1 MKKLYFTLFLTL
13 IAVSLNAQSKNIAY
27 QDQNVRFTVITD
39 GVIRLEYAPDG
50 HFVDNA
56 SQVAII
62 RNYPTVDFKVKEGKT
77 IEISTAKL
85 RLRYKKDSGMFTADN
100 LSISSLKDIKPSFT
114 WKPGMTQE
122 GNLKGTYRTLDG
134 YDGDT
139 RVSDDHSQI
148 PLENGLLATDG
159 WTLIDDS
166 KSYLFDD
173 SEWAWVKERESL
185 DGQDW
190 YFMGYGHDYKQALKD
205 FTVFAGKVPLPPRYA
220 FGYWW
225 SRYWSYSD
233 KELRDL
239 VKKFDQYDIPIDVLV
254 IDMDWHYTE
263 KGKGNWTGWTWNTKL
278 FPDYTRL
285 IAEMDRRGIRTTL
298 NLHPAGGV
306 EPYEERYDEMAS
318 YMNLDTTGRPA
329 IPWQGSNKTF
339 MSGIFDVVLK
349 PMERNGIDFWWLDW
363 QQWPNDKQLT
373 DLSNTWWINYCF
385 FSNFERTRDT
395 RPMLY
400 HRWGGL
406 GNHRYQIGFSGDAV
420 ISWKSLDFQP
430 YFNSTASNVLYGF
443 WSHDIGG
450 HWGGRLTPEL
460 YARWMQFGALSPIL
474 RSHSTKDASI
484 NKEPWTLPDEYTDI
498 VRNTIHQRRQM
509 IPYIYTMARKAHD
522 EGLSLC
528 RPLYYDWPDCPEA
541 YQYRNE
547 YLFGDNMLVAP
558 ITTPMEDNCS
568 TIEIWLPQGSWYEVC
583 TGTMLQ
589 GGQVVTR
596 NFMIDE
602 YPLYVKA
609 GSIIPQYSDCHQH
622 VEGTERTQFDLM
634 IYPGDDGDFTMYYD
648 DGDDKD
654 YDQNNMRVRFR
665 TTHDKDEKN
674 VLFFQIDPA
683 EGPFTMASRNITL
696 KFVASDVPEH
706 VFCDEGEIDW
716 TYDGENFTLVIP
728 LPEGEWN
735 KPLRGHVIYA
745 QDSSINLTDGTLGN
759 YHRAAKAIAGLKNRK
774 ANIVLN
780 DALGLFGS
788 LGQQVT
794 YFPNTLH
801 ENIELFRQYFDG
813 LDISLENQGLDAENK
828 AWFKEQVLK
837 NH

>member
-1 MKKLYFTLFLTL
+1 MKKLLTL
-13 IAVSLNAQSKNIAY
+13 SLLMLLAVGLRAQNKNIAY
-27 QDQNVRFTVITD
+27 QDETVRFTVITD
-39 GVIRLEYAPDG
+39 GAIRMEYAPNG

-56 SQVAII
+56 SQVAVI
-62 RNYPTVDFKVKEGKT
+62 RDYPAVDFKVKEGKT
-77 IEISTAKL
+77 IEITTAKL
-85 RLRYKKDSGMFTADN
+85 KLKYKKDSGAFTADN
-100 LSISSLKDIKPSFT
+100 LSISSLKGVVPSFT
-114 WKPGMTQE
+114 WKPGMVQE
-122 GNLKGTYRTLDG
+122 HNLKGTYRTLDRYNG
-134 YDGDT
+134 EIRSGTTDEKMPIEDG
-139 RVSDDHSQI
+139 I
-148 PLENGLLATDG
+148 LATDG
-159 WTLIDDS
+159 WTLLDDS
-166 KSYLFDD
+166 QSYLFDNSD
-173 SEWAWVKERESL
+173 WPWVMERESL
-185 DGQDW
+185 DNQDW

-225 SRYWSYSD
+225 SRFWAYSD

-263 KGKGNWTGWTWNTKL
+263 PGKGNWTGWTWNKKL

-285 IAEMDRRGIRTTL
+285 IADMHRRDIRTTL

-306 EPYEERYDEMAS
+306 ESFEERYDEFAA
-318 YMNLDTTGRPA
+318 YIQLDTTGRPY
-329 IPWQGSNKTF
+329 IPWQGSDKRY
-339 MSGIFDVVLK
+339 MSALFDVILK

-363 QQWPNDKQLT
+363 QHWLNDKQLT
-373 DLSNTWWINYCF
+373 NLSVTWWINYCF

-406 GNHRYQIGFSGDAV
+406 GNHRYQIGFSGDAI
-420 ISWKSLDFQP
+420 ISWQSLDFQP

-450 HWGGRLTPEL
+450 HCGNELTPEL

-474 RSHSTKDASI
+474 RSHSTKDAAI
-484 NKEPWTLPDEYTDI
+484 KKEPWTFPVEYTDI
-498 VRNTIHQRRQM
+498 IRNTIQQRRQM

-541 YQYRNE
+541 YSFRNE
-547 YLFGDNMLVAP
+547 YMFGDDMLVAP
-558 ITTPMEDNCS
+558 ITAPMEGNFS
-568 TIEIWLPQGSWYEVC
+568 TLDIWLPQGSWYEVC

-596 NFMIDE
+596 NFKIDE

-609 GSIIPQYSDCHQH
+609 GAIIPQYTDCHQH
-622 VEGTERTQFDLM
+622 VGGTDWTQFDLM
-634 IYPGDDGDFTMYYD
+634 IYPSADGDFTMYYD
-648 DGDDKD
+648 DGDDKN
-654 YDQNNMRVRFR
+654 YDENNMWVRFQTSR
-665 TTHDKDEKN
+665 QENTCLVSIN
-674 VLFFQIDPA
+674 PA
-683 EGPFTMASRNITL
+683 EGNYIPASRNITL

-706 VFCDEGEIDW
+706 VYFNDKEIGW
-716 TYDGENFTLVIP
+716 EYDGENFNLVVA
-728 LPEGEWN
+728 LPEGNWKDKTDIRVEYQKN
-735 KPLRGHVIYA
+735 
-745 QDSSINLTDGTLGN
+745 SNINLTDGLIGN
-759 YHRAAKAIAGLKNRK
+759 YHRAVKAIAELKNRK
-774 ANIVLN
+774 ANLDLN

-801 ENIELFRQYFDG
+801 ESVDSFRQYFN
-813 LDISLENQGLDAENK
+813 DIDTSLNEQKGMDEELK
-828 AWFKEQVLK
+828 TWFKEQVGK
-837 NH
+837 

>member
-1 MKKLYFTLFLTL
+1 MKKLITL
-13 IAVSLNAQSKNIAY
+13 SLLMLMAASLQAQSKNIAY
-27 QDQNVRFTVITD
+27 QDENVRFTVITD
-39 GVIRLEYAPDG
+39 GVIRLEYAQDG

-56 SQVAII
+56 SQVAVI
-62 RNYPTVDFKVKEGKT
+62 REYPSVDFKVKEGKN
-77 IEISTAKL
+77 IEITTPKL
-85 RLRYKKDSGMFTADN
+85 KLQYKKGSGAFTADN
-100 LSISSLKDIKPSFT
+100 LSISSLKGINPSFA
-114 WKPGMTQE
+114 WKPGMVQE
-122 GNLKGTYRTLDG
+122 NNLKGTYRTLDS
-134 YDGDT
+134 YEGDT
-139 RVSDDHSQI
+139 RVGTTDQKI
-148 PLENGLLATDG
+148 PLEDGLLATDG

-166 KSYLFDD
+166 KSYLFDNSD
-173 SEWAWVKERESL
+173 WPWVMERESL
-185 DGQDW
+185 DNQDW
-190 YFMGYGHDYKQALKD
+190 YFMGYGHNYKQALKD

-263 KGKGNWTGWTWNTKL
+263 PGKGNWTGWTWNKKL
-278 FPDYTRL
+278 FPDYKRL
-285 IAEMDRRGIRTTL
+285 IADMDRRDIRTTL

-306 EPYEERYDEMAS
+306 EPYEECYDRMAA
-318 YMNLDTTGRPA
+318 YMHLDTTGRPG
-329 IPWQGSNKTF
+329 IPWQGSNKLF
-339 MSGIFDVVLK
+339 MSGMFDVVLK
-349 PMERNGIDFWWLDW
+349 HMERNGIDFWWLDW

-373 DLSNTWWINYCF
+373 NLSNTWWINYCF
-385 FSNFERTRDT
+385 FSNFGRSRNT

-406 GNHRYQIGFSGDAV
+406 GNHRYQIGFSGDSF

-450 HWGGRLTPEL
+450 HWGGAIAPEL

-484 NKEPWTLPDEYTDI
+484 NKEPWLLPAEYTEI

-541 YQYRNE
+541 YNFRNE
-547 YLFGDNMLVAP
+547 YMFGDDMLVAP
-558 ITTPMEDNCS
+558 ITAPMEGSFS
-568 TIEIWLPQGSWYEVC
+568 TLDIWLPQGTWYEVC

-589 GGQVVTR
+589 GNQVVTR
-596 NFMIDE
+596 SFMIDE

-609 GSIIPQYSDCHQH
+609 GAIIPQYADCHQH
-622 VEGTERTQFDLM
+622 VGGTDRTQFDLM
-634 IYPGDDGDFTMYYD
+634 VYPGADGDFTMYYD

-665 TTHDKDEKN
+665 TTQDKEEKT
-674 VLFFQIDPA
+674 VLFFQIDPT

-696 KFVASDVPEH
+696 KFVASDIPEH
-706 VFCDEGEIDW
+706 VFAEEKEIDW

-728 LPEGEWN
+728 LPEGEWD
-735 KPLRGHVIYA
+735 KPLNGHVVYA
-745 QDSSINLTDGTLGN
+745 QGSTINLTDGTLGN
-759 YHRAAKAIAGLKNRK
+759 YHRAAKAVAELKNRK
-774 ANIVLN
+774 SNIELN

-788 LGQQVT
+788 LGQKVT
-794 YFPNTLH
+794 YFPHTLH
-801 ENIELFRQYFDG
+801 ESVNSFRQYYED
-813 LDISLENQGLDAENK
+813 LDNSLEQQNGLNEELK
-828 AWFKEQVLK
+828 AWFKGQVGK
-837 NH
+837 

>member
-1 MKKLYFTLFLTL
+1 MKKLLILFLLVFMTVGL
-13 IAVSLNAQSKNIAY
+13 RAQNKNIAY
-27 QDQNVRFTVITD
+27 QDETVRFTVITE
-39 GVIRLEYAPDG
+39 GVIRLEYAQDG

-56 SQVAII
+56 SQVAVI
-62 RNYPTVDFKVKEGKT
+62 RDYPDVDFKVKEGKT
-77 IEISTAKL
+77 IEITTAKL
-85 RLRYKKDSGMFTADN
+85 KLQYKKGSGTFTADN
-100 LSISSLKDIKPSFT
+100 LTISSLKGINPSFA
-114 WKPGMTQE
+114 WKPGMVQE
-122 GNLKGTYRTLDG
+122 NNLKGTYRTLDS
-134 YDGDT
+134 YEGDT
-139 RVSDDHSQI
+139 RFGTTDQKI
-148 PLENGLLATDG
+148 PLEDGLLATDG

-166 KSYLFDD
+166 KSYLFDNSD
-173 SEWAWVKERESL
+173 WPWVIERESL
-185 DGQDW
+185 DNQDW

-263 KGKGNWTGWTWNTKL
+263 PGKGNWTGWTWNKKL
-278 FPDYTRL
+278 FPDYKRL
-285 IAEMDRRGIRTTL
+285 IADMDRRDIRTTL

-306 EPYEERYDEMAS
+306 EPYEERYDEMAA
-318 YMNLDTTGRPA
+318 YMHIDTTGRPG
-329 IPWQGSNKTF
+329 IPWQGSNKLF
-339 MSGIFDVVLK
+339 MSGLFDVVLK

-363 QQWPNDKQLT
+363 QQWPNDKKLT
-373 DLSNTWWINYCF
+373 NLSNTWWINYCF
-385 FSNFERTRDT
+385 FSNFERSRNT

-406 GNHRYQIGFSGDAV
+406 GNHRYQIGFSGDSF

-450 HWGGRLTPEL
+450 HWGGAIAPEL

-484 NKEPWTLPDEYTDI
+484 NKEPWLLPAEYTEI
-498 VRNTIHQRRQM
+498 VRNTIHQRRKM

-528 RPLYYDWPDCPEA
+528 RPLYYDWPEFPEA
-541 YQYRNE
+541 YLYRNE
-547 YLFGDNMLVAP
+547 YMFGDNMLVAP
-558 ITTPMEDNCS
+558 ITAPTEGSFS
-568 TIEIWLPQGSWYEVC
+568 TLDIWLPQGTWYEVC

-589 GGQVVTR
+589 GNQIVTR
-596 NFMIDE
+596 SFMIDE

-609 GSIIPQYSDCHQH
+609 GSIIPQYADCHQH
-622 VEGTERTQFDLM
+622 VGGTDWTQFDLM
-634 IYPGDDGDFTMYYD
+634 IYPGADGDFTLYYD

-665 TTHDKDEKN
+665 TTHDKEEKT
-674 VLFFQIDPA
+674 VLFFQINPA
-683 EGPFTMASRNITL
+683 EGPFIMASRNITL
-696 KFVASDVPEH
+696 KFVASDIPEY
-706 VFCDEGEIDW
+706 VFADEKEIDW

-735 KPLRGHVIYA
+735 KPLNGHVVYA
-745 QDSSINLTDGTLGN
+745 QGSTIDLTDGTLGN
-759 YHRAAKAIAGLKNRK
+759 YHRAAKAVAELKNRK
-774 ANIVLN
+774 SNIELN

-788 LGQQVT
+788 LGQKVT
-794 YFPNTLH
+794 YFPHTLH
-801 ENIELFRQYFDG
+801 ENVNSFRQYFEG
-813 LDISLENQGLDAENK
+813 LDNALEQQNGLNEELK
-828 AWFKEQVLK
+828 AWFKGQVGK
-837 NH
+837 

>member
-1 MKKLYFTLFLTL
+1 MKKLLTL
-13 IAVSLNAQSKNIAY
+13 SLLMLLAVGLRAQNKNIAY
-27 QDQNVRFTVITD
+27 QDETVRFTVITD
-39 GVIRLEYAPDG
+39 GAIRMEYAPNG

-56 SQVAII
+56 SQVAVI
-62 RNYPTVDFKVKEGKT
+62 RDYPAVDFKVKEGKT
-77 IEISTAKL
+77 IEITTAKL
-85 RLRYKKDSGMFTADN
+85 KLKYKKGSGAFTADN
-100 LSISSLKDIKPSFT
+100 LSISSLKGVVPSFT
-114 WKPGMTQE
+114 WKPGMVQE
-122 GNLKGTYRTLDG
+122 HNLKGTYRTLDRYNG
-134 YDGDT
+134 EIRSGTTDEKMPIEDG
-139 RVSDDHSQI
+139 I
-148 PLENGLLATDG
+148 LATDG

-166 KSYLFDD
+166 QSYLFDNSD
-173 SEWAWVKERESL
+173 WPWVMERESL
-185 DGQDW
+185 DNQDW

-225 SRYWSYSD
+225 SRFWAYSD

-263 KGKGNWTGWTWNTKL
+263 PGKGNWTGWTWNKKL

-285 IAEMDRRGIRTTL
+285 IADMHRRDIRTTL

-306 EPYEERYDEMAS
+306 ESFEECYDEFAA
-318 YMNLDTTGRPA
+318 YIQLDTTGRPY
-329 IPWQGSNKTF
+329 IPWQGSDKRY
-339 MSGIFDVVLK
+339 MSALFDVILK

-363 QQWPNDKQLT
+363 QHWLNDKQLT
-373 DLSNTWWINYCF
+373 NLSVTWWINYCF

-406 GNHRYQIGFSGDAV
+406 GNHRYQIGFSGDAI
-420 ISWKSLDFQP
+420 ISWQSLDFQP

-450 HWGGRLTPEL
+450 HCGNELTPEL

-474 RSHSTKDASI
+474 RSHSTKDAAI
-484 NKEPWTLPDEYTDI
+484 KKEPWTFPVEYTDI
-498 VRNTIHQRRQM
+498 IRNTIQQRRQM

-541 YQYRNE
+541 FRNE
-547 YLFGDNMLVAP
+547 YMFGDDMLVAP
-558 ITTPMEDNCS
+558 ITAPMEGNFS
-568 TIEIWLPQGSWYEVC
+568 TLDIWLPQGSWYEVC

-596 NFMIDE
+596 NFKIDE

-609 GSIIPQYSDCHQH
+609 GAIIPQYTDCHQH
-622 VEGTERTQFDLM
+622 VGGTDWTQFDLM
-634 IYPGDDGDFTMYYD
+634 IYPGADGDFTLYYD
-648 DGDDKD
+648 DGDDKN
-654 YDQNNMRVRFR
+654 YDENNMWVRFQ
-665 TTHDKDEKN
+665 TTRQEN
-674 VLFFQIDPA
+674 TCLVSINPA
-683 EGPFTMASRNITL
+683 EGNYIPASRNITL
-696 KFVASDVPEH
+696 KLVASDVPEH
-706 VFCDEGEIDW
+706 VYCNDKEIEW
-716 TYDGENFTLVIP
+716 EYDGENFNLVVA
-728 LPEGEWN
+728 LPEGNWKDKTDIRVEYQKN
-735 KPLRGHVIYA
+735 
-745 QDSSINLTDGTLGN
+745 STFNLTDGTLGN
-759 YHRAAKAIAGLKNRK
+759 YHRAVKAIAELKNHK
-774 ANIVLN
+774 ANLDLN

-801 ENIELFRQYFDG
+801 ESVDSFRQYFN
-813 LDISLENQGLDAENK
+813 DIDTSLNEQKGMDEELK
-828 AWFKEQVLK
+828 TWFKEQVGK
-837 NH
+837 

>member
-1 MKKLYFTLFLTL
+1 MKKLLTL
-13 IAVSLNAQSKNIAY
+13 SLLTLLAFSLHAQSKNIAY
-27 QDQNVRFTVITD
+27 QDENVRFTVITD
-39 GVIRLEYAPDG
+39 GVIRLEYAQDG
-50 HFVDNA
+50 HFVNNA
-56 SQVAII
+56 SQVAVI
-62 RNYPTVDFKVKEGKT
+62 RDYPAVDFKVKEGKT
-77 IEISTAKL
+77 IEITTAKL
-85 RLRYKKDSGMFTADN
+85 KLQYKKGSGAFTADN
-100 LSISSLKDIKPSFT
+100 LTISSLKGVNPSFA
-114 WKPGMTQE
+114 WKPGMVQE
-122 GNLKGTYRTLDG
+122 HNLKGTYRTLDG
-134 YDGDT
+134 YDGEIRCGTIDQKMPIE
-139 RVSDDHSQI
+139 D
-148 PLENGLLATDG
+148 GLLATDG
-159 WTLIDDS
+159 WTLLDDS
-166 KSYLFDD
+166 QSYLFDNSD
-173 SEWAWVKERESL
+173 WPWVMERENL
-185 DGQDW
+185 NNQDW

-239 VKKFDQYDIPIDVLV
+239 VKKFEQYDIPLDVLV

-263 KGKGNWTGWTWNTKL
+263 KGKGNWTGWTWNSKL
-278 FPDYTRL
+278 FPDYKRL
-285 IAEMDRRGIRTTL
+285 IADMDKKDIRTTL

-306 EPYEERYDEMAS
+306 EPYEERYDELAA
-318 YMNLDTTGRPA
+318 YMHLDTTGHPG
-329 IPWQGSNKTF
+329 IPWQGSNKAF
-339 MSGIFDVVLK
+339 MSGMFDVVLK

-373 DLSNTWWINYCF
+373 NLSNTWWINYCF
-385 FSNFERTRDT
+385 FSNFERTRNT

-406 GNHRYQIGFSGDAV
+406 GNHRYQIGFSGDSY

-450 HWGGRLTPEL
+450 HWGGAIEPEL

-484 NKEPWTLPDEYTDI
+484 NKEPWLLTAEYTEI
-498 VRNTIHQRRQM
+498 IRNTIHQRRQM

-541 YQYRNE
+541 YSFRNE

-558 ITTPMEDNCS
+558 ITGPMEGCFS
-568 TIEIWLPQGSWYEVC
+568 TLDIWLPQGTWYEVS

-589 GGQVVTR
+589 GNQVVTR

-609 GSIIPQYSDCHQH
+609 GSIIPQYADCHQH
-622 VEGTERTQFDLM
+622 VGGTDRTQFDLM
-634 IYPGDDGDFTMYYD
+634 IYPGADGDFTMYYD
-648 DGDDKD
+648 DGDDKN
-654 YDQNNMRVRFR
+654 YDQNNMHVRFR
-665 TTHDKDEKN
+665 TTHDKEEKN

-683 EGPFTMASRNITL
+683 EGNYTMASRNITL
-696 KFVASDVPEH
+696 KFVASDIPEY
-706 VFCDEGEIDW
+706 VFADEEEIDW

-728 LPEGEWN
+728 LPEGDWK
-735 KPLRGHVIYA
+735 KPLNGHVVYA
-745 QDSSINLTDGTLGN
+745 RNSTIDLTDGTLGN
-759 YHRAAKAIAGLKNRK
+759 SRRTAKAIARLKNRK
-774 ANIVLN
+774 ADVVLN

-801 ENIELFRQYFDG
+801 ESVERFRQYFDN
-813 LDISLENQGLDAENK
+813 LDTSLENQGLDEENK
-828 AWFKEQVLK
+828 AWFKEQVLQ

>member
-1 MKKLYFTLFLTL
+1 MKKLLTL
-13 IAVSLNAQSKNIAY
+13 SLLMLLAVGLRAQNKNIAY
-27 QDQNVRFTVITD
+27 QDETVRFTVITD
-39 GVIRLEYAPDG
+39 GAIRMEYAPNG

-56 SQVAII
+56 SQVAVI
-62 RNYPTVDFKVKEGKT
+62 RDYPAVDFKVKEGKT
-77 IEISTAKL
+77 IEITTAKL
-85 RLRYKKDSGMFTADN
+85 KLKYKKGSGAFTADN
-100 LSISSLKDIKPSFT
+100 LSISSLKGVVPSFT
-114 WKPGMTQE
+114 WKPGMVQE
-122 GNLKGTYRTLDG
+122 HNLKGTYRTLDRYNG
-134 YDGDT
+134 EICSGTTDEKMPIEDG
-139 RVSDDHSQI
+139 I
-148 PLENGLLATDG
+148 LATDG
-159 WTLIDDS
+159 WTLLDDS
-166 KSYLFDD
+166 QSYLFDNSD
-173 SEWAWVKERESL
+173 WPWVMERESL
-185 DGQDW
+185 DNQDW

-225 SRYWSYSD
+225 SRFWAYSD

-263 KGKGNWTGWTWNTKL
+263 PGKGNWTGWTWNKKL

-285 IAEMDRRGIRTTL
+285 IADMHRRDIRTTL

-306 EPYEERYDEMAS
+306 ESFEECYDEFAA
-318 YMNLDTTGRPA
+318 YIQLDTTGRPY
-329 IPWQGSNKTF
+329 IPWQGSDKRY
-339 MSGIFDVVLK
+339 MSALFDVILK

-363 QQWPNDKQLT
+363 QHWLNDKQLT
-373 DLSNTWWINYCF
+373 NLSVTWWINYCF

-406 GNHRYQIGFSGDAV
+406 GNHRYQIGFSGDAI
-420 ISWKSLDFQP
+420 ISWQSLDFQP

-450 HWGGRLTPEL
+450 HCGNELTPEL

-474 RSHSTKDASI
+474 RSHSTKDAAI
-484 NKEPWTLPDEYTDI
+484 KKEPWTFPVEYTDI
-498 VRNTIHQRRQM
+498 IRNTIQQRRQM

-541 YQYRNE
+541 YSFRNE
-547 YLFGDNMLVAP
+547 YMFGDDMLVAP
-558 ITTPMEDNCS
+558 ITAPMEGNFS
-568 TIEIWLPQGSWYEVC
+568 TLDIWLPQGSWYEVC

-589 GGQVVTR
+589 GGQMVTR
-596 NFMIDE
+596 NFKIDE

-609 GSIIPQYSDCHQH
+609 GAIIPQYTDCHQH
-622 VEGTERTQFDLM
+622 VGGTDWTQFDLM
-634 IYPGDDGDFTMYYD
+634 IYPGADGDFTMYYD
-648 DGDDKD
+648 DGDDKN
-654 YDQNNMRVRFR
+654 YDENNMWVRFQTSR
-665 TTHDKDEKN
+665 QENTCLVSIN
-674 VLFFQIDPA
+674 PA
-683 EGPFTMASRNITL
+683 EGNYTPASRNITL

-706 VFCDEGEIDW
+706 VYFNDKEIGW
-716 TYDGENFTLVIP
+716 EYDGENFNLVVA
-728 LPEGEWN
+728 LPEGNWKDKTDIRVEYQKN
-735 KPLRGHVIYA
+735 
-745 QDSSINLTDGTLGN
+745 STFNLTDGTLGN
-759 YHRAAKAIAGLKNRK
+759 YHRAVKAIAELKNHK
-774 ANIVLN
+774 ANLDLN

-801 ENIELFRQYFDG
+801 ESVDSFRQYFN
-813 LDISLENQGLDAENK
+813 DIDTSLNEQKGMDEELK
-828 AWFKEQVLK
+828 TWFKEQVGK
-837 NH
+837 

>member
-1 MKKLYFTLFLTL
+1 MKRLLTL
-13 IAVSLNAQSKNIAY
+13 SLLMLLAVGLRAQNKNIAY
-27 QDQNVRFTVITD
+27 QDETVRFTVITD
-39 GVIRLEYAPDG
+39 GAIRMEYAPNG

-56 SQVAII
+56 SQVAVI
-62 RNYPTVDFKVKEGKT
+62 RDYPAVDFKVKEGKT
-77 IEISTAKL
+77 IEITTAKL
-85 RLRYKKDSGMFTADN
+85 KLKYKKGSGAFTADN
-100 LSISSLKDIKPSFT
+100 LSISSLKGVVPSFT
-114 WKPGMTQE
+114 WKPGMVQE
-122 GNLKGTYRTLDG
+122 HNLKGTYRTLDRYNG
-134 YDGDT
+134 EIRSGTTDEKMPIEDG
-139 RVSDDHSQI
+139 I
-148 PLENGLLATDG
+148 LATDG
-159 WTLIDDS
+159 WTLLDDS
-166 KSYLFDD
+166 QSYLFDNSD
-173 SEWAWVKERESL
+173 WPWVMERESL
-185 DGQDW
+185 DNQDW

-225 SRYWSYSD
+225 SRFWAYSD

-263 KGKGNWTGWTWNTKL
+263 PGKGNWTGWTWNKKL

-285 IAEMDRRGIRTTL
+285 IADMHRRDIRITL

-306 EPYEERYDEMAS
+306 ESFEECYDEFAA
-318 YMNLDTTGRPA
+318 YIQLDTTGRPY
-329 IPWQGSNKTF
+329 IPWQGSDKRY
-339 MSGIFDVVLK
+339 MSALFDVILK

-363 QQWPNDKQLT
+363 QHWLNDKQLT
-373 DLSNTWWINYCF
+373 NLSVTWWINYCF

-406 GNHRYQIGFSGDAV
+406 GNHRYQIGFSGDAI
-420 ISWKSLDFQP
+420 ISWQGLDFQP

-450 HWGGRLTPEL
+450 HCGNELTPEL

-474 RSHSTKDASI
+474 RSHSTKDAAI
-484 NKEPWTLPDEYTDI
+484 KKEPWTFPVEYTDI
-498 VRNTIHQRRQM
+498 IRNTIQQRRQM

-541 YQYRNE
+541 YSFRNE
-547 YLFGDNMLVAP
+547 YMFGDDMLVAP
-558 ITTPMEDNCS
+558 ITAPMEGNFS
-568 TIEIWLPQGSWYEVC
+568 TLDIWLPQGSWYEVC

-596 NFMIDE
+596 NFKIDE

-609 GSIIPQYSDCHQH
+609 GAIIPQYTDCHQH
-622 VEGTERTQFDLM
+622 VGGNDWTQFDLM
-634 IYPGDDGDFTMYYD
+634 IYPGADGDFTMYYD
-648 DGDDKD
+648 DGDDKN
-654 YDQNNMRVRFR
+654 YDENNMWVRFQTSR
-665 TTHDKDEKN
+665 QENTCLVSIN
-674 VLFFQIDPA
+674 PA
-683 EGPFTMASRNITL
+683 EGNYIPASRNITL

-706 VFCDEGEIDW
+706 VYCNNKEIGW
-716 TYDGENFTLVIP
+716 EYDGENFTLVVA
-728 LPEGEWN
+728 LPEGNWKDKTDIRVEYQKN
-735 KPLRGHVIYA
+735 
-745 QDSSINLTDGTLGN
+745 SNINLTDGTLGN
-759 YHRAAKAIAGLKNRK
+759 YHRAVKAIAELKNHK
-774 ANIVLN
+774 ANLDLN

-794 YFPNTLH
+794 YFPNTLS
-801 ENIELFRQYFDG
+801 ESVNLFRQYFD
-813 LDISLENQGLDAENK
+813 DIDTSLGQQKGMDEDLK
-828 AWFKEQVLK
+828 AWFKGQVGK
-837 NH
+837 

>member
-1 MKKLYFTLFLTL
+1 MKKLLTL
-13 IAVSLNAQSKNIAY
+13 SLLMLLAVGLRAQNKNIAY
-27 QDQNVRFTVITD
+27 QDETVRFTVITD
-39 GVIRLEYAPDG
+39 GAIRMEYAPNG

-56 SQVAII
+56 SQVAVI
-62 RNYPTVDFKVKEGKT
+62 RDYPAVDFKVKEGKT
-77 IEISTAKL
+77 IEITTAKL
-85 RLRYKKDSGMFTADN
+85 KLKYKKDSGAFTADN
-100 LSISSLKDIKPSFT
+100 LSISSLKGVVPSFT
-114 WKPGMTQE
+114 WKPGMVQE
-122 GNLKGTYRTLDG
+122 HNLKGTYRTLDRYNG
-134 YDGDT
+134 EIRSGTTDEKMPIEDG
-139 RVSDDHSQI
+139 I
-148 PLENGLLATDG
+148 LATDG
-159 WTLIDDS
+159 WTLLDDS
-166 KSYLFDD
+166 QSYLFDNSD
-173 SEWAWVKERESL
+173 WPWVMERESL
-185 DGQDW
+185 DNQDW

-225 SRYWSYSD
+225 SRFWAYSD

-263 KGKGNWTGWTWNTKL
+263 PGKGNWTGWTWNKKL

-285 IAEMDRRGIRTTL
+285 IADMHRRDIRTTL

-306 EPYEERYDEMAS
+306 ESFEERYDEFAA
-318 YMNLDTTGRPA
+318 YIQLDTTGRPY
-329 IPWQGSNKTF
+329 IPWQGSDKRY
-339 MSGIFDVVLK
+339 MSALFDVILK

-363 QQWPNDKQLT
+363 QHWLNDKQLT
-373 DLSNTWWINYCF
+373 NLSVTWWINYCF

-406 GNHRYQIGFSGDAV
+406 GNHRYQIGFSGDAI
-420 ISWKSLDFQP
+420 ISWQSLDFQP

-450 HWGGRLTPEL
+450 HCGNELTPEL

-474 RSHSTKDASI
+474 RSHSTKDAAI
-484 NKEPWTLPDEYTDI
+484 KKEPWTFPVEYTDI
-498 VRNTIHQRRQM
+498 IRNTIQQRRQM

-541 YQYRNE
+541 YSFRNE
-547 YLFGDNMLVAP
+547 YMFGDDMLVAP
-558 ITTPMEDNCS
+558 ITAPMEGNFS
-568 TIEIWLPQGSWYEVC
+568 TLDIWLPQGSWYEVC

-596 NFMIDE
+596 NFKIDE

-609 GSIIPQYSDCHQH
+609 GAIIPQYTDCHQH
-622 VEGTERTQFDLM
+622 VGGTDWTQFDLM
-634 IYPGDDGDFTMYYD
+634 IYPGADGDFTMYYD
-648 DGDDKD
+648 DGDDKN
-654 YDQNNMRVRFR
+654 YDENNMWFRFQTSR
-665 TTHDKDEKN
+665 QENTCLVSIN
-674 VLFFQIDPA
+674 PA
-683 EGPFTMASRNITL
+683 EGNYIPASRNITL

-706 VFCDEGEIDW
+706 VYFNDKEIGW
-716 TYDGENFTLVIP
+716 EYDGENFNLVVA
-728 LPEGEWN
+728 LPEGNWKDKTDIRVEYQKN
-735 KPLRGHVIYA
+735 
-745 QDSSINLTDGTLGN
+745 SNINLTDGLIGN
-759 YHRAAKAIAGLKNRK
+759 YHRAVKAIAELKNRK
-774 ANIVLN
+774 ANLDLN

-801 ENIELFRQYFDG
+801 ESVDSFRQYFN
-813 LDISLENQGLDAENK
+813 DIDTSLNEQKGMDEELK
-828 AWFKEQVLK
+828 TWFKEQVGK
-837 NH
+837 

>member
-1 MKKLYFTLFLTL
+1 MKKLLTL
-13 IAVSLNAQSKNIAY
+13 SLLMLMAFGLQAQNKNIAY
-27 QDQNVRFTVITD
+27 QDETVRFTVITD
-39 GVIRLEYAPDG
+39 GTIRMEYAPNG

-56 SQVAII
+56 SQVAVI
-62 RNYPTVDFKVKEGKT
+62 RDYPAVDFKVKEGKT
-77 IEISTAKL
+77 IEITTAKL
-85 RLRYKKDSGMFTADN
+85 KLKYKKGSGPFTADN
-100 LSISSLKDIKPSFT
+100 LSISSLKGVVPSFT
-114 WKPGMTQE
+114 WKPGMVQE
-122 GNLKGTYRTLDG
+122 HNLKGTYRTLDRYNG
-134 YDGDT
+134 EIRSGTTDEKMPIEDG
-139 RVSDDHSQI
+139 I
-148 PLENGLLATDG
+148 LATDG
-159 WTLIDDS
+159 WTLLDDS
-166 KSYLFDD
+166 QSYLFDNSD
-173 SEWAWVKERESL
+173 WPWVMERESL
-185 DGQDW
+185 DNQDW

-225 SRYWSYSD
+225 SRFWAYSD

-239 VKKFDQYDIPIDVLV
+239 VKKFDQYDIPLDVLV

-263 KGKGNWTGWTWNTKL
+263 PGKGNWTGWTWNKKL

-285 IAEMDRRGIRTTL
+285 IADMHRRDIRTTL

-306 EPYEERYDEMAS
+306 ESFEECYDEFAA
-318 YMNLDTTGRPA
+318 YIQLDTTGRPY
-329 IPWQGSNKTF
+329 IPWQGSDKRY
-339 MSGIFDVVLK
+339 MSALFDVILK

-363 QQWPNDKQLT
+363 QHWLNDKQLT
-373 DLSNTWWINYCF
+373 NLSVTWWINYCF

-406 GNHRYQIGFSGDAV
+406 GNHRYQIGFSGDAI
-420 ISWKSLDFQP
+420 ISWQGLDFQP

-450 HWGGRLTPEL
+450 HCGNELTPEL

-474 RSHSTKDASI
+474 RSHSTKDAAI
-484 NKEPWTLPDEYTDI
+484 KKEPWTFPVEYTDI
-498 VRNTIHQRRQM
+498 IRNTIQQRRQM

-541 YQYRNE
+541 YSFRNE
-547 YLFGDNMLVAP
+547 YMFGDDMLVAP
-558 ITTPMEDNCS
+558 ITAPMEGNFS
-568 TIEIWLPQGSWYEVC
+568 TLDIWLPQGSWYEVC

-609 GSIIPQYSDCHQH
+609 GAIIPQYSDCHQH
-622 VEGTERTQFDLM
+622 VGGTDWTLFDLM
-634 IYPGDDGDFTMYYD
+634 IYPGADGDFTMYYD
-648 DGDDKD
+648 DGDDKN
-654 YDQNNMRVRFR
+654 YDENNMWVRFQ
-665 TTHDKDEKN
+665 TTRQEN
-674 VLFFQIDPA
+674 TCLVSINPA
-683 EGPFTMASRNITL
+683 EGNFIPASRNITL

-706 VFCDEGEIDW
+706 VYCNDKEIEW
-716 TYDGENFTLVIP
+716 EYDGENFTLVVA
-728 LPEGEWN
+728 LPEGNWKDKTDIRVEYQKN
-735 KPLRGHVIYA
+735 
-745 QDSSINLTDGTLGN
+745 STFNLTDGTLGN
-759 YHRAAKAIAGLKNRK
+759 YHRAVKAIAELKNHK
-774 ANIVLN
+774 ANLDLN

-794 YFPNTLH
+794 YFPNTLS
-801 ENIELFRQYFDG
+801 ESVNLFRHYFD
-813 LDISLENQGLDAENK
+813 DIDTSLEQQKGMDEDLK
-828 AWFKEQVLK
+828 TWFKEQVGK
-837 NH
+837 